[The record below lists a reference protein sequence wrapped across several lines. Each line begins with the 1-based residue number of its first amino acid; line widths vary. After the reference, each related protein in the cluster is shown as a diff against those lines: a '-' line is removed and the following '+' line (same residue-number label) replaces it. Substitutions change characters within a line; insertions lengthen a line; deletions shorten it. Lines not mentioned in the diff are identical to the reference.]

1 MTAAPHH
8 EVVSATPGQ
17 RVPGVGQPF
26 FGRERE
32 IAHVASLLGDGQTR
46 LVTLTGPGG
55 IGKTRLAVQVA
66 TRLLRHL
73 PDGAVFVPLA
83 SVTDPSVLL
92 STILGAIGGPIGTSG
107 DGDAQDRLVAALG
120 ERELLIVLD
129 NLEQLPDAGALL
141 APVIRR
147 SAATR
152 WLVTSRSLL
161 DITAETVVP
170 LAPLPLPTTGS
181 EPDAA
186 APALQL
192 FVARAREASPSFALT
207 DANTPAVIEICRRLQ
222 GLPLALELAAARVRS
237 LGPETMTRILR
248 RPSGS
253 LDLLQG
259 GANDGSDRHQTIRQT
274 LRWSCSL
281 LDPAANALFRQL
293 SVFPAS
299 FSLEGAEA
307 VADETAGSALAGLDT
322 LVRSSL
328 ILYLPTDDGG
338 SRYDLLQPVRE
349 LAREHLEASGEQE
362 ATTGRLIAWARDF
375 TQERRVAWA
384 ATDLTEWMTSV
395 QVEVENLRAAAL
407 LGLAQGRIEDTIRIV
422 SFTLW
427 QYWGLKGV
435 FRDDGAVIEQIM
447 AAADTTT
454 VPVPNDVLAAGYSAL
469 ATRAN
474 GLGDVATA
482 RAAYERALT
491 LRRDSDDRIGL
502 ANTLNNYGLM
512 LQTGKEF
519 DHARDLLEESLAL
532 RRAFGN
538 VRTVGLVLLNLGD
551 LDLQQRRLASARDR
565 FEEALVMAEE
575 TGDYRLAGYALM
587 NLGEVALSED
597 TPERALSMAEQGLA
611 LVRHVGEPRAIG
623 QALEIAA
630 RAAHALGRPGDAAG
644 FLAEA
649 LIVNDQRGDQPM
661 VATNLE
667 DIAVLLLD
675 GPASPVPGTTTDAIR
690 LLGAAAAIRNQ
701 VASRSPDAIRLLV
714 ETLRSAHHGPDF
726 LVPWGDGHELV
737 PSGVLTEVEQ
747 VTGRLQTTETAAPPS
762 ATGETQGDRDV
773 VKATTGPDA
782 DALAQYRLDPL
793 TSREREVLVLLIDGT
808 SDREIADAL
817 FISARTASNHVARIL
832 QKMQVG
838 SRTAAASFALRHGLT
853 QPTPP
858 DVRRRA

>member
-1 MTAAPHH
+1 MTTAPPNQ
-8 EVVSATPGQ
+8 VISATPGQ
-17 RVPGVGQPF
+17 RVPGAGQPF

-32 IAHVASLLGDGQTR
+32 IARLVTLLGDGETR

-83 SVTDPSVLL
+83 SVTDQSVLL
-92 STILGAIGGPIGTSG
+92 STILGSLGEMGGGS
-107 DGDAQDRLVAALG
+107 DGDAQDRLVAALAN
-120 ERELLIVLD
+120 RELLVVLD
-129 NLEQLPDAGALL
+129 NLEQIPDAGAIL

-147 SAATR
+147 SAGTR

-161 DITAETVVP
+161 DVSAETVVP
-170 LAPLPLPTTGS
+170 LGPLPVPTAGS
-181 EPDAA
+181 GADDE
-186 APALQL
+186 APSLRL

-207 DANTPAVIEICRRLQ
+207 DANTAAVIEICRRLQ

-259 GANDGSDRHQTIRQT
+259 GDDDGPVRHQTIRQT
-274 LRWSCSL
+274 LLWSCGG
-281 LDPAANALFRQL
+281 LDPAAAALFRQL

-299 FSLEGAEA
+299 FSLEAAEA
-307 VADETAGSALAGLDT
+307 IADETAGSVLAGLDT

-328 ILYLPTDDGG
+328 VLYLPGDDGS
-338 SRYDLLQPVRE
+338 SRYDLLQPIRE
-349 LAREHLEASGEQE
+349 LAREQLDAVGERE
-362 ATTGRLIAWARDF
+362 ATTGRLIAWAREF

-407 LGLAQGRIEDTIRIV
+407 LALGRDEIEDTIRIV

-427 QYWGLKGV
+427 QYWGLRGL
-435 FRDDGAVIEQIM
+435 FRDDGAVIERIM
-447 AAADTTT
+447 AAASATTAAI
-454 VPVPNDVLAAGYSAL
+454 PNEVLAAGYSAL

-482 RAAYERALT
+482 RVAYERALA

-512 LQTGKEF
+512 LKAAGEF
-519 DHARDLLEESLAL
+519 DHGRDLLGESLAL
-532 RRAFGN
+532 RRTFGHP
-538 VRTVGLVLLNLGD
+538 RATGLALLNLGD
-551 LDLQQRRLASARDR
+551 LELQQRRLAPARER
-565 FEEALVMAEE
+565 FDEALAMAEE

-587 NLGEVALSED
+587 NLGEVALGED
-597 TPERALSMAEQGLA
+597 APERALSIAEQGLA
-611 LVRHVGEPRAIG
+611 LVRHVGEPHAIS

-630 RAAHALGRPGDAAG
+630 RTARALGRTGDAAS

-649 LIVNDQRGDQPM
+649 LTVNHQRGDQPM

-667 DIAVLLLD
+667 DLAILLLERPPN
-675 GPASPVPGTTTDAIR
+675 GHPPADAIR
-690 LLGAAAAIRNQ
+690 LLGAAAAIRDQ
-701 VASRSPDAIRLLV
+701 VGSSPTDAIRQLIA
-714 ETLRSAHHGPDF
+714 TLRAAHPGPAF
-726 LVPWGDGHELV
+726 LVPWGDGHALV
-737 PSGVLTEVEQ
+737 PDGVLGEVEQ
-747 VTGRLQTTETAAPPS
+747 VTGRLRAIETAGPAPAAGPS
-762 ATGETQGDRDV
+762 HGAGDV
-773 VKATTGPDA
+773 AAPTGPEP
-782 DALAQYRLDPL
+782 DALTQYRLDPL
-793 TSREREVLVLLIDGT
+793 TSREREVLALLIDGM

-838 SRTAAASFALRHGLT
+838 SRTAAASFALRHGLI
-853 QPTPP
+853 QPAPP
-858 DVRRRA
+858 DARQPA